1 MGPMRIVPNARE
13 YPGISLYPEQ
23 LRVVKTRITWRIARR
38 SPRFFI
44 SSYEDFR
51 GGFLQ
56 KLNRER
62 ESPTS
67 SRGSRFP
74 MMDGNNC
81 SWLLMMKFFFVFLS
95 NDRTKSAPRGS
106 ILLRSP
112 MDNTNRRPSPVQK
125 SPRARL
131 HRRNKSHGTYI
142 IRWARGRVTMS
153 SSEKVSEKPREN
165 DKPPAY
171 PVTRRRVTHFFFP
184 SLFFPLPLF
193 ILHFAFPSLDGVPI
207 IQLWTHSHRRLR
219 VTLVST
225 VFHPPP
231 FLHFY
236 SPLRKTRNDRTD
248 YYYDRTLYL
257 GKILCLCPR
266 VKKEKSYDPSPIT
279 KLYHRTPPDQT
290 KSARPI
296 FLESNLLRGSSSS
309 SPSSPIEQREES
321 SIRSSSSR
329 FSRTRGPD
337 RGSQLEEVDAKKEEG
352 TG

>member
-74 MMDGNNC
+74 MMDGNNR

-193 ILHFAFPSLDGVPI
+193 ILHFLPPSTVCPSSCSGLTLIAVCESPSFPPFSTLRHFYTFIRRCERLETIEPI
-207 IQLWTHSHRRLR
+207 IITIERSISGKFF
-219 VTLVST
+219 VS
-225 VFHPPP
+225 VH
-231 FLHFY
+231 
-236 SPLRKTRNDRTD
+236 
-248 YYYDRTLYL
+248 
-257 GKILCLCPR
+257 
-266 VKKEKSYDPSPIT
+266 
-279 KLYHRTPPDQT
+279 
-290 KSARPI
+290 A
-296 FLESNLLRGSSSS
+296 
-309 SPSSPIEQREES
+309 
-321 SIRSSSSR
+321 
-329 FSRTRGPD
+329 
-337 RGSQLEEVDAKKEEG
+337 
-352 TG
+352 